1 MVKIDL
7 NGDLGESFGRYTLG
21 HDQDILPF
29 ISSANIA
36 CGFHAADP
44 MVMAKTVSL
53 AERYQVKIGAHP
65 GFHDRVGFGR
75 RVLQA
80 SPEEIANDVTY
91 QIGALTAFTQAKKLH
106 HVKPH
111 GALYNMAAQD
121 EKVARAICEAIK
133 AFDPELILYGL
144 ANSALISEA
153 QAIGL
158 SYAQEVFADR
168 HYHDDGTLVSR
179 SEDGAVIRN
188 EQEVIGRV
196 LAMVKE
202 KRVKTINGNWLDLDP
217 DTICLHGDHPYAV
230 QFARKLT
237 DALQGHQIKIG

>member
-1 MVKIDL
+1 MVCIDL
-7 NGDLGESFGRYTLG
+7 NGDLGESFGRYTIG

-29 ISSANIA
+29 LSSANIA

-44 MVMAKTVSL
+44 MVMAKTVRL

-65 GFHDRVGFGR
+65 GFPDRVGFGR

-111 GALYNMAAQD
+111 GALYNVAAQD
-121 EKVARAICEAIK
+121 QRIAKAICEAIK
-133 AFDPELILYGL
+133 AFDPDLILYGL

-153 QAIGL
+153 EAVGL

-168 HYHDDGTLVSR
+168 HYHDDGTLVPR
-179 SEDGAVIRN
+179 SEEDAVIRN
-188 EQEVIGRV
+188 EDEVVERV

-202 KRVKTINGNWLDLDP
+202 QRVKTINGRWIDLAP
-217 DTICLHGDHPYAV
+217 DTICLHGDHPHAV

-237 DALQGHQIKIG
+237 DGLKEHHIKIG

>member
-1 MVKIDL
+1 MVCIDL
-7 NGDLGESFGRYTLG
+7 NGDLGESFGRYTIG

-29 ISSANIA
+29 LSSANIA

-44 MVMAKTVSL
+44 MVMAETVRL

-65 GFHDRVGFGR
+65 GFPDRVGFGR

-111 GALYNMAAQD
+111 GALYNVAAQD
-121 EKVARAICEAIK
+121 QRIAKAICEAIK
-133 AFDPELILYGL
+133 AFDPDLILYGL

-153 QAIGL
+153 EAVGL

-168 HYHDDGTLVSR
+168 HYDDDGTLVPR
-179 SEDGAVIRN
+179 SEEDAVIRN
-188 EQEVIGRV
+188 EDEVVERV

-202 KRVKTINGNWLDLDP
+202 QRVKTINGNWLDLAP
-217 DTICLHGDHPYAV
+217 DTICLHGDHPHAV

-237 DALQGHQIKIG
+237 GALQEHHIKIG